1 MVSQRN
7 VFWRSVPPV
16 RRRTSE
22 VELDVL
28 RRPHILE
35 KGLERSL
42 EIAGIP
48 TAAPSVSPEEEAL
61 MLLEIAAELEHALL
75 IEYLYAAFSCE
86 TVSLRNTLLL
96 IARQEMGHLITVQNL
111 RLLLGGVPYLG
122 RQDQSPQPENDPF
135 LFRLEPVSLEV
146 LAKYCVCEMP
156 AESKVPSGLKPL
168 VEEIRQR
175 AAAVV
180 GDAIHRVGALYAKIY
195 WLFMADDHNVGLWV
209 DFPADIFASIEPG
222 RHVRILPGSAHTSLQ
237 ADSAEW
243 EIGGDDIYVDLCANR
258 DQALDALQRIAAQ
271 GEGLSTETDSHF
283 ELFVAAYEQFKAGA
297 VRVHPVP
304 INPTTAG
311 SCPGTPLSNPVASG
325 LAKLLDASY
334 ELLIL
339 EILLSLS
346 IDKNSDQV
354 ELRTDLIRETLI
366 DMRVCIRR
374 IANHLASK
382 IPLAAGQP
390 LGAVPRAGATFTAP
404 AITTGTRTELTR
416 RWGDA
421 IARFQ
426 AQIAAVD
433 SLPALDTVAR
443 SWLAGFRSQAQAKQA
458 LAERLAAS

>member
-1 MVSQRN
+1 
-7 VFWRSVPPV
+7 
-16 RRRTSE
+16 
-22 VELDVL
+22 
-28 RRPHILE
+28 
-35 KGLERSL
+35 
-42 EIAGIP
+42 
-48 TAAPSVSPEEEAL
+48 
-61 MLLEIAAELEHALL
+61 
-75 IEYLYAAFSCE
+75 
-86 TVSLRNTLLL
+86 
-96 IARQEMGHLITVQNL
+96 
-111 RLLLGGVPYLG
+111 
-122 RQDQSPQPENDPF
+122 
-135 LFRLEPVSLEV
+135 
-146 LAKYCVCEMP
+146 
-156 AESKVPSGLKPL
+156 VPSGLKPL

-195 WLFMADDHNVGLWV
+195 WLFMADDHNVGPWI

-222 RHVRILPGSAHTSLQ
+222 RHVRTLPGSAHTSLQ

-243 EIGGDDIYVDLCANR
+243 EIGGDIYVDLCANR

-311 SCPGTPLSNPVASG
+311 GCPGTPLSNPVARG
-325 LAKLLDASY
+325 LAELLDASY

-346 IDKNSDQV
+346 IDRNSNQV
-354 ELRTDLIRETLI
+354 EMRMALIREALV
-366 DMRVCIRR
+366 DMRGCIRR

-390 LGAVPRAGATFTAP
+390 LGSVPRAGAAFTVP
-404 AITTGTRTELTR
+404 AITTGARTELTR

-421 IARFQ
+421 ITRFQ

-443 SWLAGFRSQAQAKQA
+443 SWLTGFRSQAQAKQA

>member
-1 MVSQRN
+1 MVSKRN
-7 VFWRSVPPV
+7 VFWRPIPPG
-16 RRRTSE
+16 RRRTSG

-28 RRPHILE
+28 RRPHVLE

-48 TAAPSVSPEEEAL
+48 AAAPSVSPEDEAL

-135 LFRLEPVSLEV
+135 LFQLEPVSLDA

-156 AESKVPSGLKPL
+156 AESKVPSGLQPL
-168 VEEIRQR
+168 VEEIRHR

-195 WLFMADDHNVGLWV
+195 WLFMVDDHSVGPWV

-222 RHVRILPGSAHTSLQ
+222 RHVCTLPGSTHASFQ

-243 EIGGDDIYVDLCANR
+243 EIGGGDIYVDLCANR
-258 DQALDALQRIAAQ
+258 DQALDAIQRIAAQ

-283 ELFVAAYEQFKAGA
+283 ELFVAAYEQFKAGS

-304 INPTTAG
+304 INPTPTG
-311 SCPGTPLSNPVASG
+311 GRPGTPLSNPVASG
-325 LAKLLDASY
+325 LAELLDASY

-346 IDKNSDQV
+346 IDRNSDQV
-354 ELRTDLIRETLI
+354 EMRTALIREALV
-366 DMRVCIRR
+366 DMRGCIRR

-390 LGAVPRAGATFTAP
+390 LGAVPRAGAAFTVP
-404 AITTGTRTELTR
+404 AVTTGARTELTR

-426 AQIAAVD
+426 AQIEAVD

-443 SWLAGFRSQAQAKQA
+443 SWLASFRSQAQAKQT
-458 LAERLAAS
+458 LAEQLAAS

>member
-7 VFWRSVPPV
+7 VFWRSISPV
-16 RRRTSE
+16 RRRTTG
-22 VELDVL
+22 VAFDVP
-28 RRPHILE
+28 RPPHILE

-48 TAAPSVSPEEEAL
+48 AAAPSVSPEEEAL

-86 TVSLRNTLLL
+86 TVSLRNNLLL

-156 AESKVPSGLKPL
+156 AESQVPSGLKPL

-195 WLFMADDHNVGLWV
+195 WLFMADDHNVGPWV
-209 DFPADIFASIEPG
+209 DFPANIFASIEPG
-222 RHVRILPGSAHTSLQ
+222 RHVHTFPGSAHTSLQ

-271 GEGLSTETDSHF
+271 GEGLSTETESHF
-283 ELFVAAYEQFKAGA
+283 ELFVTAYEQFKSGA

-304 INPTTAG
+304 INPTTA
-311 SCPGTPLSNPVASG
+311 SDCPGTPLSNPVASG

-354 ELRTDLIRETLI
+354 ELRTALIHETLV

-421 IARFQ
+421 ITRFQ
-426 AQIAAVD
+426 VQIAAVD
-433 SLPALDTVAR
+433 SLQALDTVAR
-443 SWLAGFRSQAQAKQA
+443 SWLAGFRSQAQAKQE
-458 LAERLAAS
+458 LAEQLAAS